1 MVPPVLVYRM
11 AVIITLTDHMFV
23 KFPNNSDSRVN
34 DWTISE
40 GWIINLHQKK
50 KIAMAFSDN

>member
-1 MVPPVLVYRM
+1 MVSPVLAYRM
-11 AVIITLTDHMFV
+11 VVIITLTDQMFV

>member
-1 MVPPVLVYRM
+1 M
-11 AVIITLTDHMFV
+11 TDQMFV

-40 GWIINLHQKK
+40 GGIINLHPKK

>member
-1 MVPPVLVYRM
+1 MVSPVLAYRM
-11 AVIITLTDHMFV
+11 VVIITLTDQMFV

-34 DWTISE
+34 DWTISK